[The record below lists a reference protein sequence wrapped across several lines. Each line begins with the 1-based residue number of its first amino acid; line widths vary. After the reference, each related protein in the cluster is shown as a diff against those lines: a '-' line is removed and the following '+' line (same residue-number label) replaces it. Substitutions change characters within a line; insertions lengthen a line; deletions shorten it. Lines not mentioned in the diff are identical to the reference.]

1 MIAPYYQNR
10 LVTLYHG
17 DAFEI
22 AADIPDGSFDMALT
36 DPPYGLRCCKWDEPI
51 DAGALCAM
59 LRRTCR
65 ADAARVVFAD
75 MRLAARLVMA
85 DDEFRYDLVYRKRC
99 PCGILN
105 ARRQPLRAHE
115 NILVFYG
122 RSPTYNPQMARGRT
136 YSKPARRS
144 RSANYKGRSA
154 DIVSRA
160 VTTDLRF
167 PTSVLDSGYSTSERR
182 RETVRHMGGHPTQK
196 PVSLFAWLMRTYTK
210 GGGAVFDPFCGSGTA
225 GLAAMECDRRAV
237 LIEREER
244 YCEMAALRIQRA
256 ETLWTRAMA

>member
-144 RSANYKGRSA
+144 RSANYKGCSGGHCGPGRHDRPTLPDLGA
-154 DIVSRA
+154 TARDCAAHGRA
-160 VTTDLRF
+160 SDTETRF
-167 PTSVLDSGYSTSERR
+167 P
-182 RETVRHMGGHPTQK
+182 VRVAHADVHE
-196 PVSLFAWLMRTYTK
+196 

-244 YCEMAALRIQRA
+244 FCEMAALRIQRA